1 MFLPTSGQTA
11 GSEIDVLWQ
20 RSTQKVWHVPC
31 DCCGEMIP
39 YIWTQPKQKNGDQL
53 PGGMKFA
60 SGDDVLFDDA
70 MILSLTDLDQFRV
83 LRCRDLNAQC
93 YMNER
98 TMIVTTMAISDLPS
112 TGIHVGLSASSEET
126 AFTDARRYIDDLKS
140 ADDVKVTEVFR
151 EIERREVKKPRGS
164 RSPILRVVGNG
175 IRKKW
180 SASRARV
187 EKKPVCEICNESF
200 SMEDHQISHSRGQSE
215 LSHNHSQLCSDCAR
229 RKRYQHTSLYLAAD
243 SA

>member
-1 MFLPTSGQTA
+1 MIQFLTSTSTVRLIEQIVVDAEDDLVLVSPSPRFSRKLAGQLQDA
-11 GSEIDVLWQ
+11 CHRGVSIDLMV
-20 RSTQKVWHVPC
+20 
-31 DCCGEMIP
+31 
-39 YIWTQPKQKNGDQL
+39 
-53 PGGMKFA
+53 
-60 SGDDVLFDDA
+60 DDVLFDDA